1 MPSFDIVSEVDPHEV
16 TNSVDQSNR
25 EVSTR
30 FDFKGS
36 GAQYELKDAVI
47 TLLAENEFQLQQ
59 MRDILQPRLA
69 KRGIDLLCIK
79 VDPPQ
84 TAGRQA
90 RQTITLRQG
99 IEAPLAKQIIKLIK
113 DSKIKVQA
121 SIQGD
126 QVRVTGKKRDDLQ
139 EAIALLRGSELDM
152 PLQFTN
158 FRD

>member
-1 MPSFDIVSEVDPHEV
+1 MPSFDIVSEVDQHEV
-16 TNSVDQSNR
+16 SNSVDQSNR
-25 EVSTR
+25 EVATR

-36 GAQYELKDAVI
+36 GAQYELKESVI
-47 TLLAENEFQLQQ
+47 TLVAENEFQLQQ

-79 VDPPQ
+79 VDSPQ
-84 TAGRQA
+84 VAGRQA
-90 RQTITLRQG
+90 KQNITLRQG

-113 DSKIKVQA
+113 DGKLKVQA

-126 QVRVTGKKRDDLQ
+126 QVRITGKKRDDLQ
-139 EAIALLRGSELDM
+139 EAIALLRSSELEM